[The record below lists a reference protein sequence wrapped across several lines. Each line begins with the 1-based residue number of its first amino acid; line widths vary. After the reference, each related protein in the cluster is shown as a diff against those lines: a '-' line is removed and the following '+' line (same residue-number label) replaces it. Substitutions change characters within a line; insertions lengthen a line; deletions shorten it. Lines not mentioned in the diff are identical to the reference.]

1 MLKATEEKRCFPLWS
16 ECWTLHELLRQS
28 SYVPVP
34 LTFPPLSAY
43 TVIGNLVVKKPKLTE
58 PTRIVGLRLKSR
70 DNNGDLNHDAD
81 AFIKPVSRVDVPD
94 YYDIITNPM
103 DFQTM
108 GRKVKRKQYKSKK
121 EFKDDL
127 DLIWSNCFV
136 YNATENHPLRL
147 CTTRLKAKAEHLL
160 KYITDRKER
169 ADPPVPVDPSG
180 RRAPSHPP
188 TRLNGINGHVH
199 TLSFLASRPPSS
211 NDTRSGR
218 RLTPALTPPRRIPGQ
233 SFPDSPAIVRTADG
247 MAAILEL
254 ERSLDAVLSE
264 PGPSNHA
271 EALDALLCFYI
282 GDSDSDADA
291 DGEAD
296 SDSEALAVDA
306 ATGDKRKLNG
316 IIDIRILWQLCNIKE
331 AEETPTKTRHTSP
344 ALAAS
349 DDECE
354 YHHAAGVCDE
364 PTLSDVD
371 GSEDAEVVAVDE
383 VPWPV
388 PRPSRKALQDGFVD
402 PSPDIGEMAT
412 EKCMQWV
419 NRKILEHIGFQGSS
433 QLALDVLTGITVEY
447 LANVGRTFR
456 FYLDR
461 YSNTMTSEEI
471 ILHSL
476 FESSV
481 SRIQNLERYITDDIM
496 RHGNRLNDLEKKIV
510 NVYQEFTSAKAINDD
525 TLFANKDD
533 EEEESAFVMGQF
545 TDDIGEDFLGLR
557 ELGMAA
563 EFSLS
568 SLSIPKRLL
577 KGKKNAKG
585 PNATTKSAE
594 PPPPY
599 PPPPP
604 FVLLTAESVK
614 NQVGLLRDFYE
625 RRLASTSASGVAP
638 VVLQDDPPNSSQ
650 AKLGPLRQGLKQGS
664 PFPPFSEY
672 QDTFSNKLTPDML
685 AAFAVPL
692 WILQPQQL
700 LCFAKAT
707 YPYWKEHRIERGGHR
722 IIPTLKECLSIKKTI
737 IQQLTTDPTIYTP
750 SSDGR
755 LLGFLPYWTGVA
767 STFRRDTIIIVPRPL
782 VPETPFPGCSDAPAP
797 AAIGTA
803 RRYWNATDNG
813 APISMH
819 YLQRRQLPMAK
830 PVPTPLFLPSTSLES
845 RSRRPPTRYLTEVAA
860 HCCAQGTFAQTLL
873 ACALCRYYHVG
884 ERFNKWDFATLYYCN
899 PGFRLHCEGFGAS
912 RSSFLLVLNHIKMPS
927 TRLTRRATKKT
938 ANGIPGTA
946 TSNDETST
954 PNNGNTVSPNK
965 RPSTKQPGAEVKK
978 GLDPLADNEEVDGH
992 RGKAR
997 QGGVL
1002 AMATVAALITD

>member
-1 MLKATEEKRCFPLWS
+1 MNN
-16 ECWTLHELLRQS
+16 LLRSLANSQVKPS
-28 SYVPVP
+28 IPDAD
-34 LTFPPLSAY
+34 LKRL
-43 TVIGNLVVKKPKLTE
+43 LQVVKDSRQKQPHDAKLVDPFYDALE
-58 PTRIVGLRLKSR
+58 DLLHDLRTVTM
-70 DNNGDLNHDAD
+70 DNHDAD
-81 AFIKPVSRVDVPD
+81 AFIKPVSRADVPD
-94 YYDIITNPM
+94 YLDIITNPM

-108 GRKVKRKQYKSKK
+108 GKKVKQKQYKSKK

-147 CTTRLKAKAEHLL
+147 CATRLKSKAEHLL

-169 ADPPVPVDPSG
+169 ADPPVPIDLSG

-188 TRLNGINGHVH
+188 TRLNGINGHTH

-233 SFPDSPAIVRTADG
+233 SFPDSPAIVRTPDG

-271 EALDALLCFYI
+271 EALDALLCSYI
-282 GDSDSDADA
+282 GDSDSDSDADA

-316 IIDIRILWQLCNIKE
+316 IIDIRIRKRPRLAPPRTPHTVELWWDAQSSDAFIANSLPPLPSLSTSGPAPPSSSPRQENQSGNSATSKRRKKRPRKPAPPRPRSLLAMMNANISTQRRMRRTHAKFV
-331 AEETPTKTRHTSP
+331 
-344 ALAAS
+344 ALGAAS
-349 DDECE
+349 NNAGGDDGDGGDLP
-354 YHHAAGVCDE
+354 AAGVS
-364 PTLSDVD
+364 TGLAGDVD

-383 VPWPV
+383 RPWPV

-433 QLALDVLTGITVEY
+433 QLALDVFTGITVEY

-456 FYLDR
+456 FYLDK

-476 FESSV
+476 FESGV

-496 RHGNRLNDLEKKIV
+496 RHGNRLNDLEKKIA
-510 NVYQEFTSAKAINDD
+510 NVYQEFTSAEAIDDD
-525 TLFANKDD
+525 TLFANEDD

-557 ELGMAA
+557 ELGIAA
-563 EFSLS
+563 ELGLS

-585 PNATTKSAE
+585 PNATAKSAE

-614 NQVGLLRDFYE
+614 NQIGLLRDFYE

-638 VVLQDDPPNSSQ
+638 VVLQDDPPNPSQ
-650 AKLGPLRQGLKQGS
+650 AKLGPLGQVLR
-664 PFPPFSEY
+664 
-672 QDTFSNKLTPDML
+672 
-685 AAFAVPL
+685 
-692 WILQPQQL
+692 
-700 LCFAKAT
+700 
-707 YPYWKEHRIERGGHR
+707 
-722 IIPTLKECLSIKKTI
+722 
-737 IQQLTTDPTIYTP
+737 P
-750 SSDGR
+750 SS
-755 LLGFLPYWTGVA
+755 
-767 STFRRDTIIIVPRPL
+767 
-782 VPETPFPGCSDAPAP
+782 
-797 AAIGTA
+797 AAIAAAASG
-803 RRYWNATDNG
+803 
-813 APISMH
+813 SKKK
-819 YLQRRQLPMAK
+819 AK
-830 PVPTPLFLPSTSLES
+830 PKDST
-845 RSRRPPTRYLTEVAA
+845 
-860 HCCAQGTFAQTLL
+860 
-873 ACALCRYYHVG
+873 
-884 ERFNKWDFATLYYCN
+884 
-899 PGFRLHCEGFGAS
+899 
-912 RSSFLLVLNHIKMPS
+912 
-927 TRLTRRATKKT
+927 
-938 ANGIPGTA
+938 
-946 TSNDETST
+946 
-954 PNNGNTVSPNK
+954 
-965 RPSTKQPGAEVKK
+965 
-978 GLDPLADNEEVDGH
+978 
-992 RGKAR
+992 
-997 QGGVL
+997 
-1002 AMATVAALITD
+1002 ATVAAANVVPLARAGGVTSADAGTVPAAGTPIVAMGAAPGSMGIVQPATPVLSPQMTSASALVSASVVLSAPTMTGMTTPTGATPVPEQQTPKKKGANGAGVGTAAAANGGPGAGGGTGKKRGRPPEGLPPIVVASA